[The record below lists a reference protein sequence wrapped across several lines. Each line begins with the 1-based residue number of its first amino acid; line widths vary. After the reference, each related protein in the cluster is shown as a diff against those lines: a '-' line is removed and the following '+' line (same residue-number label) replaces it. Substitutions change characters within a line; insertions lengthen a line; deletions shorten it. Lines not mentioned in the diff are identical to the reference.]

1 MTPVRKIVANLRD
14 PEEVRVAIL
23 EDGRLAELLVEHMW
37 ERQRAGEIYKAR
49 VDSVL
54 GGMQSAFLN
63 LGDGRNAFLHL
74 ADARGMEVRPNT
86 EMLVQVVKA
95 ARKGKGAR
103 VSPRLALPG
112 RHLVL
117 VPGGHD
123 IGVSRRIADD
133 RERRRLRKMA
143 RDFRPEGFGLIV
155 RTVSE
160 GVGEGE
166 LEADV
171 EELLALWRE
180 IEHQSRRQPAPCL
193 LYRDLGLLGKVLRD
207 ELNDA
212 VDEIVL
218 DSSEDEE
225 RIRSYVARCFPSS
238 SPEVSVYSGV
248 TPLFDYLGI
257 EREIAAALDR
267 KVWLP
272 SGAYLVV
279 EQTEALTVIDVNTG
293 KFVGDV
299 DLRHTVL
306 DTNLEAAGEI
316 ARQLRLRGIGGI
328 VVVDFIDMDH
338 AQDRKALLDRLEEVF
353 RSDRCR
359 AKIFGVTELG
369 LVEITRKRA
378 RVDLRTALTRGCPEC
393 GGAGWVMREESL
405 AMVLK
410 RFLRKVCLSGRA
422 EAYLLEVH
430 PALGTYVMENCLG
443 LWEEEFGRRFFLV
456 KAPEFAWGKF
466 RLDAQGTLGQMEH
479 RLQVW
484 KTREPFSG
492 VLGTAI
498 P

>member
-1 MTPVRKIVANLRD
+1 MTPGRKIVANLCD
-14 PEEVRVAIL
+14 PEETRVAIL
-23 EDGRLAELLVEHMW
+23 EDGHLAELLVDHMW
-37 ERQRAGEIYKAR
+37 ERQRTGEIYKAR

-86 EMLVQVVKA
+86 EMLVQVVKS

-117 VPGGHD
+117 VPGGHE

-133 RERRRLRKMA
+133 RERKRLRKMA
-143 RDFRPEGFGLIV
+143 RGLRPEGCGLIV

-160 GVGEGE
+160 GVGEEE
-166 LEADV
+166 LGADV
-171 EELLALWRE
+171 AELLALWQE
-180 IEHQSRRQPAPCL
+180 IEHQSQIQTAPCL
-193 LYRDLGLLGKVLRD
+193 LYRDMGLLGKVLRD
-207 ELNDA
+207 ELNDT
-212 VDEIVL
+212 VDEVVL
-218 DSSEDEE
+218 DAPDDAE
-225 RIRSYVARCFPSS
+225 RIRSYVARFSPVSP
-238 SPEVSVYSGV
+238 PEVSVYTGAV
-248 TPLFDYLGI
+248 PLFDYFGI
-257 EREIAAALDR
+257 EREITAALDR

-293 KFVGDV
+293 KFVGNV

-306 DTNLEAAGEI
+306 ETNLEAAGEI

-338 AQDRKALLDRLEEVF
+338 AQDRQALLDRLEDVF

-378 RVDLRTALTRGCPEC
+378 RADLRTALTRGCPEC
-393 GGAGWVMREESL
+393 GGSGWVLKEESL
-405 AMVLK
+405 ALVLK
-410 RFLRKVCLSGRA
+410 RFLRKVCQSGKA

-430 PALGTYVMENCLG
+430 PALGAHIVENCLA
-443 LWEEEFGRRFFLV
+443 LWEEEFDRRFFLV
-456 KAPEFAWGKF
+456 AVPEFAWGKF

-479 RLQVW
+479 RLRLW
-484 KTREPFSG
+484 KNKEALPS
-492 VLGTAI
+492 VLGTTL

>member
-143 RDFRPEGFGLIV
+143 RDLRPEGFGLIV

-166 LEADV
+166 L
-171 EELLALWRE
+171 
-180 IEHQSRRQPAPCL
+180 
-193 LYRDLGLLGKVLRD
+193 
-207 ELNDA
+207 
-212 VDEIVL
+212 
-218 DSSEDEE
+218 
-225 RIRSYVARCFPSS
+225 
-238 SPEVSVYSGV
+238 
-248 TPLFDYLGI
+248 
-257 EREIAAALDR
+257 
-267 KVWLP
+267 
-272 SGAYLVV
+272 
-279 EQTEALTVIDVNTG
+279 
-293 KFVGDV
+293 
-299 DLRHTVL
+299 
-306 DTNLEAAGEI
+306 
-316 ARQLRLRGIGGI
+316 
-328 VVVDFIDMDH
+328 
-338 AQDRKALLDRLEEVF
+338 
-353 RSDRCR
+353 
-359 AKIFGVTELG
+359 
-369 LVEITRKRA
+369 
-378 RVDLRTALTRGCPEC
+378 
-393 GGAGWVMREESL
+393 
-405 AMVLK
+405 
-410 RFLRKVCLSGRA
+410 
-422 EAYLLEVH
+422 
-430 PALGTYVMENCLG
+430 
-443 LWEEEFGRRFFLV
+443 
-456 KAPEFAWGKF
+456 
-466 RLDAQGTLGQMEH
+466 
-479 RLQVW
+479 
-484 KTREPFSG
+484 
-492 VLGTAI
+492 
-498 P
+498 